1 MNVEILDIRK
11 HFGDVRANDG
21 ITLNLKAGH
30 IYGIL
35 GENGAGKSTLMKILS
50 GYQSQDSGEILLDGV
65 AVDFDSPAEG
75 LAAGIGMLYQDPLDF
90 PPFNILENYL
100 LGKSRRFVLGFSD
113 AVRQVTKLAKQYGF
127 DLDLKSDIG
136 QLSLG
141 QRQQLELVRLLAE
154 GAQMLI
160 LDEPTTGISAEQK
173 EQLFASMR
181 RMAYEEKKILV
192 LVSHKLD
199 EVQELCDHAFVL
211 RKGKLVG
218 ESEVPC
224 PNEKLVEL
232 MFGALPERKERKA
245 DLRDESML
253 EIKDLKVVTYRLTI
267 SDINL
272 TVRKGEVFGLAGL
285 EGSGQGLLLR
295 ACAGL
300 EEPLAG
306 RIIVDGQD
314 VTDWGYH
321 LTRDL
326 GVAFMG
332 AGRLEEGLITGLTL
346 LEHMVLA
353 APEHDFIIN
362 WKAAGAVTTEKI
374 QQYEV
379 VGQATSTADQLS
391 GGNQQRFMFSMLR
404 EPLKLILLEH
414 PTRGLD
420 VRSTDWIWEQLYE
433 RRKEGTAIVFLSAD
447 LDEVVDRSDRI
458 AVFSGGK
465 MSRIV
470 NAEETSVD
478 ELGHL
483 IGGQQ

>member
-1 MNVEILDIRK
+1 MQLETIEIKKYFGNVK
-11 HFGDVRANDG
+11 ANDG
-21 ITLNLKAGH
+21 ISLKLEGGH

-50 GYQSQDSGEILLDGV
+50 GYQGQDSGKILIDGEEV
-65 AVDFDSPAEG
+65 KFGSPAEG
-75 LAAGIGMLYQDPLDF
+75 LLNGIGMLYQDPLDF

-100 LGKSRRFVLGFSD
+100 LGKGAKLMLGFSQ
-113 AVRQVTKLAKQYGF
+113 AAKQVNKLAEQYGF
-127 DLDLKSDIG
+127 DLDVRAEISS
-136 QLSLG
+136 LSLG
-141 QRQQLELVRLLAE
+141 ARQQLELVRLLAE

-199 EVQELCDHAFVL
+199 EVQELCDHAYVL
-211 RKGKLVG
+211 RQGKLVG

-224 PNEKLVEL
+224 SNETLVEM
-232 MFGALPERKERKA
+232 MFGVLPPRKERIS
-245 DLRDESML
+245 DIQEN
-253 EIKDLKVVTYRLTI
+253 IKLAVTDLKVETYRLTI
-267 SDINL
+267 DGINFE
-272 TVRKGEVFGLAGL
+272 VHAGEVLGLAGL

-300 EEPLAG
+300 EEVA
-306 RIIVDGQD
+306 DGKVLLDGADITSQS
-314 VTDWGYH
+314 YH
-321 LTRDL
+321 TRRDG

-332 AGRLEEGLITGLTL
+332 AGRLEEGLIAGLTL
-346 LEHMVLA
+346 TEHMVLA
-353 APEHDFIIN
+353 APTHDFIIN
-362 WKAAGAVTTEKI
+362 WKNAEAKTKSEIEKF
-374 QQYEV
+374 QV
-379 VGQATSTADQLS
+379 VGKAQSTADQLS
-391 GGNQQRFMFSMLR
+391 GGNQQRFMFSILKT
-404 EPLKLILLEH
+404 PLKLILLEH

-420 VRSTDWIWEQLYE
+420 VRSTNWIWEQLYE
-433 RRKEGTAIVFLSAD
+433 RRKDGTAIIFLSAD

-470 NAEETSVD
+470 DASQTNVD

-483 IGGQQ
+483 IGGQA

>member
-1 MNVEILDIRK
+1 MNVDVLDIKK

-50 GYQSQDSGEILLDGV
+50 GYQGQDSGEILLDGT
-65 AVDFDSPAEG
+65 AVKFDSPAEG

-100 LGKSRRFVLGFSD
+100 LGISPRFVLGFKE
-113 AVRQVTKLAKQYGF
+113 AAKQVTKLAKQYGF
-127 DLDLKSDIG
+127 ELDLKSDIG
-136 QLSLG
+136 SLTLG
-141 QRQQLELVRLLAE
+141 ERQQLELVRLLAE

-181 RMAYEEKKILV
+181 RMAYEEQKILV

-224 PNEKLVEL
+224 PNENLVEM
-232 MFGALPERKERKA
+232 MFGTLPERKERKA
-245 DLRDESML
+245 EVQDGMML
-253 EIKDLKVVTYRLTI
+253 EVKDLKVVTYRLTI
-267 SDINL
+267 AEINFA
-272 TVRKGEVFGLAGL
+272 VRKGEVLGLAGL

-295 ACAGL
+295 AIAGL
-300 EEPLAG
+300 EETAEG
-306 RIIVDGQD
+306 KVTIDGQD
-314 VTDWGYH
+314 VTGWGYH
-321 LTRDL
+321 QTRDL

-332 AGRLEEGLITGLTL
+332 AGRLEEGLITGLSL

-353 APEHDFIIN
+353 APEHEFIID
-362 WKAAGAVTTEKI
+362 WKAADAVTSEKI
-374 QQYEV
+374 RQYEV
-379 VGQATSTADQLS
+379 VGQAASTADQLS

-404 EPLKLILLEH
+404 DPLKLILLEH

-433 RRKEGTAIVFLSAD
+433 RRKEGTAIIFLSAD

-458 AVFSGGK
+458 AVFSGGR

-470 NAEETSVD
+470 NADETSVD

-483 IGGQQ
+483 IGGQE